1 MYLLV
6 LRYHSKFVAWEPTT
20 LVGSVTILTRILS
33 VRQSVEKENRRGAVV
48 LQAKNCLGCV
58 CGDDLMVC
66 LDRIKRGNELT
77 HFY

>member
-1 MYLLV
+1 M
-6 LRYHSKFVAWEPTT
+6 
-20 LVGSVTILTRILS
+20 LTRILS

-77 HFY
+77 HFH